1 MVARRASAAKAHFGH
16 KPSAATDRSWAPH
29 SCHLMP
35 HDRATKQDLIRGL
48 IAAGRARELRDLLRG
63 LSPFCERSPRGPVE
77 LAPVAETKLV
87 AAARGH
93 LDFIVQFGA
102 ERSHV
107 ITGEG
112 AHYFSSPEKFEEWLR
127 IGAPGV
133 SLSEVIALSQN

>member
-1 MVARRASAAKAHFGH
+1 
-16 KPSAATDRSWAPH
+16 
-29 SCHLMP
+29 MP
-35 HDRATKQDLIRGL
+35 HDHTTKQALIRNL
-48 IAAGRARELRDLLRG
+48 IAAGRAGELRDLLLG
-63 LSPFCERSPRGPVE
+63 LSPFCEPSAKGPVE

-93 LDFIVQFGA
+93 LAFIAEFGV

-112 AHYFSSPEKFEEWLR
+112 AHHFSNAEKFEEWLR

-133 SLSEVIALSQN
+133 SLTEVTALSQSRGGNDRFRG